1 MRKRRKL
8 VFHGKH
14 SHSFRAVN
22 EGCGKEGTYARDTV
36 KKERIDGLVADQ
48 KWGGGMGYLQGKDAS
63 EVLKHGFWEANTYC
77 SCI

>member
-1 MRKRRKL
+1 MKDVEK
-8 VFHGKH
+8 
-14 SHSFRAVN
+14 
-22 EGCGKEGTYARDTV
+22 KEHMPEITV

-77 SCI
+77 TCI